1 MQKPEPREDPSL
13 LGGVRTLVGTSRLRR
28 RADVKSRLV
37 EGEIVILDREEEL
50 IHQLNKT
57 ASYIWEQCDG
67 QHTAS
72 EIANHVS
79 ETFEVDE
86 STALSDVL
94 EMLKALQRLNL
105 IENV

>member
-13 LGGVRTLVGTSRLRR
+13 LGGVTTLVGTSRLRR
-28 RADVKSRLV
+28 RPDVKSRLV

-67 QHTAS
+67 QHTAC
-72 EIANHVS
+72 EIANYVS
-79 ETFEVDE
+79 EAFEVDE

-94 EMLKALQRLNL
+94 ETLKALQSLNL
-105 IENV
+105 IENA